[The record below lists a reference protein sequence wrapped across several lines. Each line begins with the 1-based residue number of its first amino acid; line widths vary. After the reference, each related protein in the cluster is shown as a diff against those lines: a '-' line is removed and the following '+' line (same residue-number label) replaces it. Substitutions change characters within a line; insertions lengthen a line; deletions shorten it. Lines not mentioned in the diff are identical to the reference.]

1 MAQKHSTYRVG
12 TFQQLTRRVLTTK
25 NGLSSDNATAICFD
39 KNGKLYVGTEKGLS
53 KLEGER
59 FIPIDL
65 GFKGCGIQML
75 YCRDDN
81 HLFVGAGKNL
91 VELKDGK
98 KVQSVPF
105 SDKIIDYKI
114 DADGVTWILTE
125 RYLYRYPVG
134 AKKADIEIPVPGNGS
149 CLAVHKDN
157 KVYVG
162 TAGGGLHALVGKRW
176 HWSELMADMTGLVS
190 DTVTC
195 IYLDKV
201 GNVWVG
207 TDKGVCVYDDRSYWL
222 DSTKAESLPSAN
234 ITGMAVAE
242 NGDIYYSTTTGLIHQ
257 HNGTLSYYGYKRWLP
272 SPHATAVAV
281 AENGN
286 ICVATDKGISLIE
299 SQEMTLEQ
307 KAKHYFELAET
318 YNVRKDGYVLN
329 RTLEHEGVVTTDE
342 GYVGTSD
349 NDGLWTG
356 LYLAS
361 LCFQYACTKDETVR
375 AAAARS
381 LRAMIKL
388 TTITGKKGFVARA
401 IRYADENEYGTGVRH
416 EWHVTKDE
424 NGNEVEW
431 LGETSSDE
439 MVGHFYAYS
448 CYYDLVAND
457 EEKELIKNTVK
468 NILDHI
474 IENNF
479 RLVDVDGLPT
489 TWANWDPEILNNDHK
504 WIFEKGTN
512 SLEILSFLKI
522 GEHIVG
528 DSRYTEIFNM
538 LAGKKHYAMNAM
550 QYKIPDG
557 HLLHIDDNLCFT
569 VIYPLMKYTEDP
581 FLRST
586 FAMGLAHHWRD
597 ERVERNPMFNAV
609 YGALTGAKCDLDEIA
624 DELKDYPMDMV
635 MWPLYNSHRPDLKW
649 NTEPMELGMIP
660 QLYEP
665 MTAHERRITNNDS
678 NRFVPDSGA
687 QDVAQKL
694 FADSDKPSAAIMY
707 PGTGND
713 KGMSLGVGTNFMHPY
728 WFARYHGL
736 IEG

>member
-349 NDGLWTG
+349 ND
-356 LYLAS
+356 
-361 LCFQYACTKDETVR
+361 
-375 AAAARS
+375 
-381 LRAMIKL
+381 
-388 TTITGKKGFVARA
+388 
-401 IRYADENEYGTGVRH
+401 
-416 EWHVTKDE
+416 
-424 NGNEVEW
+424 
-431 LGETSSDE
+431 
-439 MVGHFYAYS
+439 
-448 CYYDLVAND
+448 
-457 EEKELIKNTVK
+457 
-468 NILDHI
+468 
-474 IENNF
+474 
-479 RLVDVDGLPT
+479 
-489 TWANWDPEILNNDHK
+489 
-504 WIFEKGTN
+504 
-512 SLEILSFLKI
+512 
-522 GEHIVG
+522 
-528 DSRYTEIFNM
+528 
-538 LAGKKHYAMNAM
+538 
-550 QYKIPDG
+550 
-557 HLLHIDDNLCFT
+557 
-569 VIYPLMKYTEDP
+569 
-581 FLRST
+581 
-586 FAMGLAHHWRD
+586 
-597 ERVERNPMFNAV
+597 
-609 YGALTGAKCDLDEIA
+609 
-624 DELKDYPMDMV
+624 
-635 MWPLYNSHRPDLKW
+635 
-649 NTEPMELGMIP
+649 
-660 QLYEP
+660 
-665 MTAHERRITNNDS
+665 
-678 NRFVPDSGA
+678 
-687 QDVAQKL
+687 
-694 FADSDKPSAAIMY
+694 
-707 PGTGND
+707 
-713 KGMSLGVGTNFMHPY
+713 
-728 WFARYHGL
+728 
-736 IEG
+736 